1 VAQVTQVEHHLEEIQ
16 RAAARI
22 RGHVRRTPLLRNDI
36 AAGLMVKPELFQ
48 PTGSFKV
55 RGAFNA
61 VLSLLEREPDVAGVV
76 THSSGNHGQALA
88 CAAQAAGLRATIV
101 VPDGVTPA
109 KIAGIRSFGATVVTD
124 GVTYD
129 NRDEI
134 AGEIARSQGLRL
146 IHPFDDWDVIH
157 GAGTSGLEI
166 TEDMPSAGAVVV
178 PIGGGGQISGIA
190 LALTALSPD
199 TTLIGVE
206 PEVADDAAQSLHSGT
221 LQSLTADPKTIAEG
235 VKSKSIGHRNFEVIV
250 DDHLVRDIV
259 TVSEDELK
267 NAVRVAW
274 TRLKLAVE
282 PTGALALAA
291 YLTGRAPAGSA
302 EHPTVLVLSGGNFDP
317 AGVAAILAG

>member
-1 VAQVTQVEHHLEEIQ
+1 MAQVARVDEHLAEIQ
-16 RAAARI
+16 RAAVRI
-22 RGHVRRTPLLRNDI
+22 RGHVRRTPLLRTDI
-36 AAGLMVKPELFQ
+36 SAGLMVKPELLQ
-48 PTGSFKV
+48 LTGSFKA

-61 VLSLLEREPDVAGVV
+61 VLRLLEREPEVAGVV

-88 CAAQAAGLRATIV
+88 CAAQASGLRATIV

-109 KIAGIRSFGATVVTD
+109 KVAGIRSFGATVVSD

-134 AGEIARSQGLRL
+134 AEAIARSEGLRL

-157 GAGTSGLEI
+157 GAGTGGLEI
-166 TEDMPSAGAVVV
+166 TEDVPSAGAVVV

-190 LALTALSPD
+190 LALAGLSPD
-199 TTLIGVE
+199 TVLIGVE
-206 PEVADDAAQSLHSGT
+206 PEGADDAAMSLHSGV
-221 LQSLTADPKTIAEG
+221 LQSLAADPHTIAEG

-250 DDHLVRDIV
+250 GDHLVRDIV
-259 TVSEDELK
+259 TVSEDELR

-291 YLTGRAPAGSA
+291 YLTGRVPAGSP
-302 EHPTVLVLSGGNFDP
+302 EQPTVLVLSGGNFDP
-317 AGVAAILAG
+317 ASVAAILAG